1 MQVFNGSVY
10 GAVDTT
16 SNGCRIATGNDISQ
30 TFFKNG
36 ASQHGCSRRAVTSE
50 VRSFL
55 SHFDNQF
62 CSHVFES
69 VFQFDFFGNSNT
81 IFGDRWAAERFVDDH
96 VTTGWAHCDRHS
108 VSQFLNAAKHACSGV
123 VFEQ

>member
-1 MQVFNGSVY
+1 MFNGSINS
-10 GAVDTT
+10 AVDSTP
-16 SNGCRIATGNDISQ
+16 NGCRIASGNNVSQ
-30 TFFKNG
+30 TFFEDC
-36 ASQHGCSRRAVTSE
+36 ASQHGCGCGAVTSK

-55 SHFDNQF
+55 SYFDDQF

-69 VFQFDFFGNSNT
+69 IFQFDFFGNGNT

-96 VTTGWAHCDRHS
+96 VAAGWAHRDGYS